1 MSTVDTLCLCIC
13 TYRGVSVPE
22 PPEGHQWKSVQHDNK
37 ARILPTLLCKT
48 LQDCAL
54 HLFQRPCQ
62 ALHDPPFP
70 SPLTIV
76 NSFLCP
82 SFYLPPLPPS
92 SPSDLLL
99 QVTWLASWT
108 ENIQGA
114 IKYVMLNPTSKIKG
128 EKDWQ
133 KYETSRKLKTKVDDL
148 RTQYAEDWKSKE
160 MKVRQMLVFFSLTGL
175 TYTVFSLA
183 NVIIFIKYM

>member
-1 MSTVDTLCLCIC
+1 M
-13 TYRGVSVPE
+13 
-22 PPEGHQWKSVQHDNK
+22 
-37 ARILPTLLCKT
+37 
-48 LQDCAL
+48 
-54 HLFQRPCQ
+54 
-62 ALHDPPFP
+62 
-70 SPLTIV
+70 
-76 NSFLCP
+76 
-82 SFYLPPLPPS
+82 
-92 SPSDLLL
+92 
-99 QVTWLASWT
+99 TWLASWT

-160 MKVRQMLVFFSLTGL
+160 MKVRQMLVFFLLTGL